1 MKVFFSIVVFSFITS
16 VWGQTNKKVSIP
28 IFKNY
33 KNEPDTSVWFKWKYA
48 LIKQIN
54 LKDLQTTSDSFHFRF
69 WSDAQAV
76 DIWTLDHSVYFG
88 TITNYA
94 QRYNSH
100 LIPKGVYK
108 IDRTVSNQISI
119 DTAKAREIFRTIETL
134 SIISIP
140 SDNKISGWGNGFD
153 GEEFLIE
160 TSTPNEYNFK
170 EYWTP
175 RLFADLLK
183 EARQIQAFVNFLFN
197 DFKLYRYYEKLKL
210 PEGCY
215 RRNGIQGIQI
225 KSQNEHVGG
234 ATFIY
239 DLL

>member
-1 MKVFFSIVVFSFITS
+1 MKVLLSIIVFLFIIS
-16 VWGQTNKKVSIP
+16 AWGQTNKKVNIP

-33 KNEPDTSVWFKWKYA
+33 KNEPDTSLWFKWKYA
-48 LIKQIN
+48 LIKEIN

-69 WSDAQAV
+69 WSDVQAV
-76 DIWTLDHSVYFG
+76 DIWTFDYRAYFG

-94 QRYNSH
+94 QQYNSN
-100 LIPKGVYK
+100 LIRKGIYK
-108 IDRTVSNQISI
+108 IERIFSNQII
-119 DTAKAREIFRTIETL
+119 LDTSKAREIFKTIETL

-140 SDNKISGWGNGFD
+140 SDNKIPGWENGFD

-175 RLFADLLK
+175 RAFADSLK
-183 EARQIQAFVNFLFN
+183 EAKQMQTFVDFLFS
-197 DFKLYRYYEKLKL
+197 DFKLYQYYEKLKL
-210 PEGCY
+210 PEGSY

-225 KSQNEHVGG
+225 RSKNENTAGS
-234 ATFIY
+234 TSIY
-239 DLL
+239 DIL